1 MKNPQNNNL
10 KIDWPMVASLEED
23 AYLCPNLTKEMSE
36 ESILTGIDDEET
48 ALKPYTK
55 EELLEMAET
64 GRKQIAEGKYFTTE
78 EVLQDCGYIISKN
91 EVV

>member
-1 MKNPQNNNL
+1 MKNLQNNNL
-10 KIDWPMVASLEED
+10 KNDWPMVASLEED

-78 EVLQDCGYIISKN
+78 EVLQNCGYIISKN